1 MDCCSSYWP
10 LELYVTGKD
19 KKHSVSSYTPFNR
32 LLLGPRNHCILSWR
46 KIKLKINFII
56 LKGYYLI
63 IHIKSN
69 SIQFTIY
76 PLPRYCCVFYIFV
89 FTFCTQNKKKI
100 AYEFLRIENT
110 WDNDNIFLWKS
121 KFKISKENVHAIIS
135 FLDIAFFRNWRYEQ
149 ELASLLWKIDYKDLT
164 IDYADP
170 CTMVTYLL
178 VFQRDYQENRQNPKI
193 VYSKLMQYNSYQGIE

>member
-1 MDCCSSYWP
+1 MSQVKHHLTDCCF
-10 LELYVTGKD
+10 VRQN
-19 KKHSVSSYTPFNR
+19 HSI
-32 LLLGPRNHCILSWR
+32 LGWR
-46 KIKLKINFII
+46 KIKLKNFII
-56 LKGYYLI
+56 LKGHYLI

-69 SIQFTIY
+69 SIQFTIN

-100 AYEFLRIENT
+100 AYEFFRIENT

-135 FLDIAFFRNWRYEQ
+135 FLDLTFSRNWRYEQ

-178 VFQRDYQENRQNPKI
+178 VYLTIDYADPCTMVTYLLVFQRDYQKNRQNPKI
-193 VYSKLMQYNSYQGIE
+193 V

>member
-32 LLLGPRNHCILSWR
+32 LLLCPRNHCILSWR
-46 KIKLKINFII
+46 KIKLKINVII
-56 LKGYYLI
+56 LKRNYLI

-69 SIQFTIY
+69 SIQFTIN

-89 FTFCTQNKKKI
+89 FIFCTQNKKKI

-110 WDNDNIFLWKS
+110 WDDFSLKIEIQNI
-121 KFKISKENVHAIIS
+121 KENVLSIIS
-135 FLDIAFFRNWRYEQ
+135 FLDIEFFRNWRYEQ

-178 VFQRDYQENRQNPKI
+178 VFQRHYQEKRWKSKNRVIKTYA
-193 VYSKLMQYNSYQGIE
+193 V